1 MTLTELMPAR
11 RSGEALPADRA
22 VLQADVAAMAS
33 PVLKAA
39 SVPVPAAEPTPSR
52 AWLWG
57 ALVAGVALMAAMAW
71 SLLKGKG

>member
-1 MTLTELMPAR
+1 MSLAELMPAR

-22 VLQADVAAMAS
+22 VLVADAAPVVSPALPVASA
-33 PVLKAA
+33 
-39 SVPVPAAEPTPSR
+39 PVPETKTSR

-71 SLLKGKG
+71 SLLKGKS

>member
-1 MTLTELMPAR
+1 MSLGELMPAR

-22 VLQADVAAMAS
+22 VLQADAAPVVS
-33 PVLKAA
+33 PVLQAA
-39 SVPVPAAEPTPSR
+39 SVPVPAPSTSR